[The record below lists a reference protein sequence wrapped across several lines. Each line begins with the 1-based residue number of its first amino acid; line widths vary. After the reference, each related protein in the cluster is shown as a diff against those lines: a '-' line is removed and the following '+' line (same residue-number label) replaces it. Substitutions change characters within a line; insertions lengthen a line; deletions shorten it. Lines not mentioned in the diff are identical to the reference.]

1 MFENA
6 RVAVVVPA
14 YREAKIL
21 PRTLARIPDYVDWI
35 IVVDD
40 GSPDQTF
47 NVAHAFAQANPRV
60 TVLRLGFNYGVGR
73 AITEGY
79 RRAMQLGA
87 DVIAVMAA
95 DDQMD
100 PADLPS
106 LLKPV
111 IRNTADYAKGNRL
124 IHHEA
129 RAMPPVRRAGTRL
142 LARLTGYVAGIS
154 DLDDAQCGY
163 TAICTKMLHRL
174 PLDDIYP
181 RYGYPNDMLL
191 RLAENGARI
200 TQPTVRPVYADEI
213 SGLSVPKIIMPIS
226 GILLRGALRRGIQF
240 RAAQFQTKTPLNPS
254 ALQTT

>member
-14 YREAKIL
+14 FCEAQLL
-21 PRTLARIPDYVDWI
+21 PRTLARMPDYVDWI
-35 IVVDD
+35 VVVDD

-47 NVAHAFAQANPRV
+47 WVASEFARHHPRV
-60 TVLRLGFNYGVGR
+60 KVVRLGFNYGVGR

-79 RRAMQLGA
+79 RWAMALGA
-87 DVIAVMAA
+87 DVVAVMAA

-100 PADLPS
+100 PADLPGV
-106 LLKPV
+106 LRPV
-111 IRNTADYAKGNRL
+111 TAGFADYSKGNRL

-142 LARLTGYVAGIS
+142 LARLTGYVAGIA

-163 TAICTKMLHRL
+163 TAISSAMLHKL

-191 RLAENGARI
+191 RLAERGARI
-200 TQPTVRPVYADEI
+200 VQPVVRPIYADEI
-213 SGLSVPKIIMPIS
+213 SGLSVPRVIVPIS
-226 GILLRGALRRGIQF
+226 SILMRGAMRRAVGRRI
-240 RAAQFQTKTPLNPS
+240 
-254 ALQTT
+254 